1 MSLSVEIEQLYAT
14 DTKGLDRGRALQVF
28 NEFKFFL
35 NRGDIRA
42 AERTSDGWKVNL
54 WVKQG
59 LLLGFRIGVLTDASI
74 NRQFRFFDKNTYP
87 LKAVTAEDNVRLV
100 PGGSAVRDGVYLAP
114 GVVCMPPMYVN
125 TGAYIDRETMIDSHV
140 LIGSC
145 AQIGKRVHIG
155 AGTQI
160 GGVLEPVGDFPVILE
175 DDVFVGG
182 NCGIYDGTIVQEGAV
197 IGAGT
202 VLTGSSAVYDVV
214 REQIYRKDA
223 RHPLMIPPRAVVV
236 PGARPV
242 ANTWA
247 ASHHLAVATPI
258 VIKYRDEHT
267 DAAATLEGMLR

>member
-1 MSLSVEIEQLYAT
+1 MSLSVEIEHLYAT

-59 LLLGFRIGVLTDASI
+59 LLLGFRIGALTDASI

-87 LKAVTAEDNVRLV
+87 LKAVTVEDNVRLV

-155 AGTQI
+155 AGSQI

-214 REQIYRKDA
+214 REQIYRKEA
-223 RHPLMIPPRAVVV
+223 QHSLMIPPRAVVV

-242 ANTWA
+242 GNTWA